1 MATKI
6 PVEINKFLG
15 INENEDGQTQLLL
28 GESPNMVN
36 WRVTENFKLKKR
48 YGYEPLFDNL
58 GSEIKG
64 MWYGSING
72 TYHFLFACN
81 GHIYE
86 HDLTLGT
93 NIDLGTLTDAKTF
106 FFAFND
112 ALYIMNGYEYKKWT
126 GTGNIVDVVG
136 YRPKIAI
143 GTPPSGGGTLY
154 EDINLL
160 TGSKHQTFSADGT
173 ATAYFIAE
181 QAITSI
187 DFVKVNGETKTL
199 STDYTQDLTLGKITF
214 TTAPITGQD
223 NVDIGWTKGTGQR
236 DLVYKNR
243 KALIF
248 GGQSDSRVHIFG
260 NVEKKNFE
268 YFSALANELPS
279 AEYFTEFN
287 YNLIGS
293 NEYAITDIIRQYD
306 RAIIFTEKDTWY
318 TYYDAITDV
327 NGNTIASFPVY
338 PLNAEKGCEAFGQ
351 SQLILNNPFS
361 IYKGVYE
368 WVSTAVR
375 DERNAVYKSRR
386 VQSSLDTISLKDAIT
401 FDNEDLGEY
410 WLIYQNKAWIY
421 NYRIDVWFK
430 FEFYDSITSMISI
443 NKKVYFGTT
452 SGQIMEVNKS
462 LLSERSDNGQP
473 INTTWE
479 MGFYDV
485 GNEWLRKFLNKT
497 WISLKPENKSKVDV
511 YWETN
516 RDGSVVNPTPI
527 SYNNLDFS
535 RLDFRDFSF
544 LTNYNPQPFRIKTK
558 AKKWVYFKLILK
570 NNSDTYTATV
580 LSINLLPRIGGESK

>member
-36 WRVTENFKLKKR
+36 WRITENFKLKKR
-48 YGYEPLFDNL
+48 YGYEPLFDSL
-58 GSEIKG
+58 GSEIQG
-64 MWYGSING
+64 MWYGSLNG

-93 NIDLGTLTDAKTF
+93 NTDLGTLTDAKTF

-112 ALYIMNGYEYKKWT
+112 ALYIMNGYGYKKWT

-160 TGSKHQTFSADGT
+160 TGAKHQTFSADGT

-181 QAITSI
+181 TSVNSI

-236 DLVYKNR
+236 DLVVKNR

-268 YFSALANELPS
+268 YFSALANGLPS

-375 DERNAVYKSRR
+375 DERNAVYKSSR
-386 VQSSLDTISLKDAIT
+386 VQPSLDTISLKDAIT

-473 INTTWE
+473 INATWE

-570 NNSDTYTATV
+570 NNSDTYTATI